1 MNTLSTRQHFVT
13 VKTEG
18 EGHIHCSQLPF
29 WTLLD
34 IAWHS
39 GKERI
44 SRKPAR
50 LLEFIIGLCKL
61 FLRFLP
67 VSENG
72 PIICAETLLVLQIN
86 IMCFFHKICMR
97 NPKNFMGE
105 TNNCKVYG
113 FCACIGC
120 DLKVSRP
127 IMCHFSD
134 TGKNHKD
141 YSQKISSAYY

>member
-1 MNTLSTRQHFVT
+1 
-13 VKTEG
+13 
-18 EGHIHCSQLPF
+18 
-29 WTLLD
+29 
-34 IAWHS
+34 
-39 GKERI
+39 
-44 SRKPAR
+44 
-50 LLEFIIGLCKL
+50 
-61 FLRFLP
+61 
-67 VSENG
+67 
-72 PIICAETLLVLQIN
+72 
-86 IMCFFHKICMR
+86 MR

-141 YSQKISSAYY
+141 YSQKISSVSLVRYQPMTQFKKSKKSNLWFSQHLKARKNQEK

>member
-1 MNTLSTRQHFVT
+1 MQ
-13 VKTEG
+13 
-18 EGHIHCSQLPF
+18 
-29 WTLLD
+29 
-34 IAWHS
+34 
-39 GKERI
+39 
-44 SRKPAR
+44 
-50 LLEFIIGLCKL
+50 
-61 FLRFLP
+61 
-67 VSENG
+67 
-72 PIICAETLLVLQIN
+72 
-86 IMCFFHKICMR
+86 

-141 YSQKISSAYY
+141 YSQKISSVALLGQNSIVWRLHDVIMTSSLLHVAPSLVFVSALPERAYFEA